1 MSEPEQKWMFLTSSD
16 VIFRW
21 KIRMLVILPK
31 RIICDSECQ
40 YPRRRGNWQP
50 RLSLL
55 KQCSSVKLT

>member
-40 YPRRRGNWQP
+40 YPRG
-50 RLSLL
+50 
-55 KQCSSVKLT
+55 